1 MRILFV
7 LTGFLIALFLWTLPA
22 KSQDCFE
29 VPATIKQLDEFTKAQ
44 NVRARAYLYQSQHPA
59 IKVLFVWLSAV
70 PDAVH
75 VSAYRNGC
83 LVQFPDGQTTKML
96 AIDDEVRHAIGA
108 AETELLFDNGGES
121 PFTTF

>member
-1 MRILFV
+1 MRYFV
-7 LTGFLIALFLWTLPA
+7 FAVAALFGMLLWTLPA

-59 IKVLFVWLSAV
+59 IKVLFVWLSAI

-108 AETELLFDNGGES
+108 PETELLFDNGGES

>member
-1 MRILFV
+1 MRILLILAAV
-7 LTGFLIALFLWTLPA
+7 LGALLLWTIPA

-29 VPATIKQLDEFTKAQ
+29 VPLTIKQLDEFTKSQ
-44 NVRARAYLYQSQHPA
+44 NVRARAYLWQSQHPA

-83 LVQFPDGQTTKML
+83 LVAFPDGNTVKML
-96 AIDDEVRHAIGA
+96 KIDNEIRHAIGA
-108 AETELLFDNGGES
+108 AETELLFDNGGET